1 MSVNYKDLGLVNTR
15 EMFKRAI
22 NGGYAIPAFNFN
34 NLEQLQAIIK
44 ASSELKSPVILQVS
58 KGARKYA
65 NETLLRYMAEG
76 AVQYAKELGCNHPE
90 IVLHLDH
97 GDSFELCKS
106 CVDLGFSSV
115 MIDGSSL
122 PYEENIALTK
132 KVVDYAHQ
140 FDVTV
145 EGELGVLAG
154 VEDEVASEVSH
165 YTKPEEVID
174 FTSRTGVDSLAISIG
189 TSHGAYKFKP
199 EQCTRD
205 PKTGRL
211 VPPPLAFDVL
221 DEIMVKLPG
230 FPIVLHGSSSV
241 PQEYVDIIN
250 ANGGKLP
257 DAVGIPE
264 EQLRKAAK
272 SAVCKINIDSDSRLA
287 FTAAVRKVF
296 NEKPAEFDPRK
307 YCGPARDL
315 MEEMYKHKIID
326 VLGSDNK
333 LAQLD

>member
-106 CVDLGFSSV
+106 CIDLGFSSV

-132 KVVDYAHQ
+132 KVVGYAHQ

-315 MEEMYKHKIID
+315 MEEMYKHKILD

>member
-1 MSVNYKDLGLVNTR
+1 MVSYKELGLVNTR
-15 EMFKRAI
+15 DMFSRAI

-34 NLEQLQAIIK
+34 NMEQLQAIIK
-44 ASSELKSPVILQVS
+44 ASSDLKSPVILQVS
-58 KGARKYA
+58 KGARNYA
-65 NETLLRYMAEG
+65 NPTLLRYMAQG
-76 AVQYAKELGCNHPE
+76 AVAYAKELGCKHPE

-97 GDSFELCKS
+97 GDSFELCKN

-122 PYEENIALTK
+122 PYDENVALTK
-132 KVVDYAHQ
+132 KVVEYAHQ

-174 FTSRTGVDSLAISIG
+174 FTTKTGVDSLAISIG

-221 DEIMVKLPG
+221 HEVEKKLPG

-241 PQEYVDIIN
+241 PQDEVDTIN
-250 ANGGKLP
+250 KFGGKLP
-257 DAVGIPE
+257 NAVGIPE
-264 EQLRKAAK
+264 EQLRKAAA

-287 FTAAVRKVF
+287 MTAAIRQTF
-296 NEKPAEFDPRK
+296 AEKPGEFDPRK
-307 YCGPARDL
+307 YLGPARDNMKKL
-315 MEEMYKHKIID
+315 YEHKIVE
-326 VLGSDNK
+326 VLGSENK
-333 LAQLD
+333 LANLD